1 MKLTDEI
8 KSDIIKRYLYGES
21 SIKISKVYNISQGLI
36 SKYIREKNL
45 TRDRSTELSKDKKLQ
60 EEVRRLYLEGLGS
73 TTISKNLNIPYH
85 NIKYFLRKENIV
97 RNSKVIDKSLYNGF
111 WFDNGKWWGYRQCP
125 KCGSKVLSYAQSEY
139 YLYRNNRRKTKHMCL
154 CKECYSEVYSGEG
167 NSFYGQK
174 HTKET
179 ITKMLINQHKVIKP
193 ISKAEKEILK
203 KLQPTMDV
211 EPQFVLEGKS
221 FDFYVPKY
229 NLLIEYNGDYWH
241 CNPELYD
248 ENYYHKKKRMKSIDI
263 WEYDSKKIELSE
275 KYGYNLEVVWERD
288 YKTNPNIIFD
298 KISKYE

>member
-1 MKLTDEI
+1 
-8 KSDIIKRYLYGES
+8 
-21 SIKISKVYNISQGLI
+21 
-36 SKYIREKNL
+36 
-45 TRDRSTELSKDKKLQ
+45 
-60 EEVRRLYLEGLGS
+60 
-73 TTISKNLNIPYH
+73 
-85 NIKYFLRKENIV
+85 
-97 RNSKVIDKSLYNGF
+97 
-111 WFDNGKWWGYRQCP
+111 
-125 KCGSKVLSYAQSEY
+125 
-139 YLYRNNRRKTKHMCL
+139 
-154 CKECYSEVYSGEG
+154 
-167 NSFYGQK
+167 
-174 HTKET
+174 
-179 ITKMLINQHKVIKP
+179 MLINQHKVIKP

-229 NLLIEYNGDYWH
+229 NLLIEYNGDYWY

-263 WEYDSKKIELSE
+263 WEHDSKKIELSE